1 MPGFVSHTVMARD
14 VFERIN
20 NNNVSL
26 KYMITFSLGGDLCKY
41 AKCRYKT
48 HHKDRDKFIYYM
60 ADYIKK
66 NNLINDKE
74 IMGVLYGHICHY
86 IMDDI
91 IHPLV
96 RKIDKECIKDKR
108 NHTIIEQYY
117 DTYLVKLKYDK
128 KKRDYLIYNKLSG
141 RVNKKIKKMLNC
153 VYIDVYDTKY
163 ISRYYIFNLLLYR
176 ILRLLY
182 IIIDVDKI
190 SGIKRFINNNKNVS
204 LCNDNNLINYID
216 YTGYKC
222 NDNLDELYIDSITI
236 ACEYIEKINEYLTN
250 V

>member
-1 MPGFVSHTVMARD
+1 
-14 VFERIN
+14 
-20 NNNVSL
+20 
-26 KYMITFSLGGDLCKY
+26 
-41 AKCRYKT
+41 
-48 HHKDRDKFIYYM
+48 
-60 ADYIKK
+60 
-66 NNLINDKE
+66 
-74 IMGVLYGHICHY
+74 
-86 IMDDI
+86 
-91 IHPLV
+91 
-96 RKIDKECIKDKR
+96 
-108 NHTIIEQYY
+108 
-117 DTYLVKLKYDK
+117 
-128 KKRDYLIYNKLSG
+128 
-141 RVNKKIKKMLNC
+141 MLNS

-204 LCNDNNLINYID
+204 LYNNNNLINYID